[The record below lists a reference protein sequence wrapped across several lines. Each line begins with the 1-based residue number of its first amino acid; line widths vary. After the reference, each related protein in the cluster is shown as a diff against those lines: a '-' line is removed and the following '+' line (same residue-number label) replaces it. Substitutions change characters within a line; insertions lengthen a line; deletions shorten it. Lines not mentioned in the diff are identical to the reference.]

1 MHWFRIAYRSTW
13 RQMEL
18 QNERIQITT
27 WKYQMQIYT
36 KNNKYGWIACNDR
49 ENSHF
54 RRCYTFIIIH
64 RYFPIEKCLEFI
76 CNVHLIWMADTDK
89 HTGMRRR
96 GERRTPT
103 PFPLNTEHWLHVSST
118 LISIRTLS
126 FGKVSNLLFNIQVH
140 FWKINVSGS
149 AIFLSRYDSC
159 FFSPHSLYQIMRVY
173 NMHHFVSHI
182 IRVVASF
189 RQINIH
195 MLLTFGI

>member
-1 MHWFRIAYRSTW
+1 MILVWNSFYICITVHWFRIAYRSTW

-89 HTGMRRR
+89 HIGAW
-96 GERRTPT
+96 GEGASDERQRH
-103 PFPLNTEHWLHVSST
+103 FHWILNTDCMYRARLFPFAHYRSEKF
-118 LISIRTLS
+118 LIYCLTSRYT
-126 FGKVSNLLFNIQVH
+126 FGKSTFRVLLFFFHVTTLV
-140 FWKINVSGS
+140 F
-149 AIFLSRYDSC
+149 FLPLSLSLSNNSC
-159 FFSPHSLYQIMRVY
+159 L
-173 NMHHFVSHI
+173 
-182 IRVVASF
+182 
-189 RQINIH
+189 
-195 MLLTFGI
+195 